1 MESFA
6 FIVSPITIKQLKSFW
21 SILRIKNI
29 APFKVLHIKRMK
41 SIQGKEIQ
49 GYLIICQGLLGEDFI
64 LDKIF
69 AAGHLAEKLGVRILG
84 LGGFVA
90 AVADKEYK
98 RLTKSLKMPV
108 TSGNALV
115 AWSVFEAVYRIA
127 RTKKLDLKKSTLAI
141 IDATSSIG
149 NLCARKLSGYVARI
163 ILNAKNQENLE
174 RLKET
179 ILALNNLEVSVVLDI
194 HSAIKDAD
202 IVINVNAAPELILNR
217 AEEFK
222 TGAIICYVSVPW
234 NKIEKPQLTHDITVI
249 EAGLI
254 KMPYSTN
261 LGINLGLPTGII
273 YASLAEVALLAL
285 EEKFVSYSLGDNINP
300 DKMEEIADIAARHG
314 FEVWVP
320 EAPIL

>member
-21 SILRIKNI
+21 SILRIKNL
-29 APFKVLHIKRMK
+29 APFKVLHIKRIK

-49 GYLIICQGLLGEDFI
+49 GYLIICPGPLEEDFI

-115 AWSVFEAVYRIA
+115 AWSVFEAIYRLTRA
-127 RTKKLDLKKSTLAI
+127 RNIDLKKSTLAI
-141 IDATSSIG
+141 IGATSSVG
-149 NLCARKLSGYVARI
+149 NLCTRKLSEYISKI
-163 ILNAKNQENLE
+163 IITSKDKDKLE
-174 RLKET
+174 QLKET
-179 ILALNNLEVSVVLDI
+179 TLHLNSIELIMEEDAYKAVQ
-194 HSAIKDAD
+194 DAD
-202 IVINVNAAPELILNR
+202 IVINTDSLQGKL
-217 AEEFK
+217 FD
-222 TGAIICYVSVPW
+222 
-234 NKIEKPQLTHDITVI
+234 IEKLKPNSIFCDVSLRYNISDKSKLRQDITFI
-249 EAGLI
+249 QAGLI
-254 KMPYSTN
+254 KLPYPDR
-261 LGINLGLPTGII
+261 LGIKNGLPKGIT
-273 YASLAEVALLAL
+273 YASLAETMLLAF
-285 EEKFVSYSLGDNINP
+285 EEKFVDYSLGENVNL
-300 DKMEEIADIAARHG
+300 DKLEEIADISVQHG

-320 EAPIL
+320 KAPVL